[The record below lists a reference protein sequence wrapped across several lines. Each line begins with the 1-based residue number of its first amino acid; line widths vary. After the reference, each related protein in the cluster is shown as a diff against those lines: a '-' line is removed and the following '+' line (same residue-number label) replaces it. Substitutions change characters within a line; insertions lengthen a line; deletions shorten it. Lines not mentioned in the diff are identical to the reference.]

1 MFWKRLS
8 LNSYF
13 IVKKLFFFKFNTL
26 GDWRGVRNLKF
37 NDLFIDSG
45 LPKPLKKEELYD
57 CFEKMKQGDMT
68 AREKIINHNIRL
80 VIGEVVKK
88 YSNTPYDLNELISI
102 GLIGLVKSVD
112 TFDTSKNLQ
121 FATYSSRCI
130 INEILMFMR
139 KGKKY
144 VNDVS
149 LELPVGKDRDGNDLR
164 IEDTICDNSSDFVS
178 KYEENEIHTII
189 RKVVNELPEKD
200 KNIIIK
206 HFGFIDDNPMTQ
218 REIADELGLSQSYVS
233 RIIKRILK
241 NISVQLDML
250 GVTELSLKQENISD
264 EESREGVQEMPKK
277 LQTIYEYFNKYTR
290 DQVDE
295 MLSKLTEE
303 EKILV
308 TLRYGSDLDNPVTSK
323 EWSKENRQQ
332 FYGSLIP
339 KMKRL
344 LANQNKVKAV
354 SLQEKDFIRQEQS
367 KTSNQIQTE
376 QYNYT
381 KNISKSL
388 IKENHETLV
397 MEKRDYIRI
406 MDLLKTAD
414 FGQMLNILTPKEAI
428 IVCLRFGYV
437 DGKYFSSDSIAEF
450 LGIELDEVIESAT
463 KALLLYKNSIN
474 EFIDK
479 AVEYTLNNQEIN
491 SLNKRKNA

>member
-1 MFWKRLS
+1 
-8 LNSYF
+8 
-13 IVKKLFFFKFNTL
+13 
-26 GDWRGVRNLKF
+26 
-37 NDLFIDSG
+37 
-45 LPKPLKKEELYD
+45 
-57 CFEKMKQGDMT
+57 MT
-68 AREKIINHNIRL
+68 K
-80 VIGEVVKK
+80 
-88 YSNTPYDLNELISI
+88 
-102 GLIGLVKSVD
+102 
-112 TFDTSKNLQ
+112 
-121 FATYSSRCI
+121 
-130 INEILMFMR
+130 
-139 KGKKY
+139 
-144 VNDVS
+144 
-149 LELPVGKDRDGNDLR
+149 
-164 IEDTICDNSSDFVS
+164 
-178 KYEENEIHTII
+178 
-189 RKVVNELPEKD
+189 
-200 KNIIIK
+200 
-206 HFGFIDDNPMTQ
+206 
-218 REIADELGLSQSYVS
+218 
-233 RIIKRILK
+233 
-241 NISVQLDML
+241 
-250 GVTELSLKQENISD
+250 
-264 EESREGVQEMPKK
+264 QEMPKK
-277 LQTIYEYFNKYTR
+277 LQTVYEYFNKYTR
-290 DQVDE
+290 EQVDE

-388 IKENHETLV
+388 IKENHKTLV